1 MNNKPVILL
10 ATNHSYMFYRFRRQL
25 ITALLAEYEVV
36 LCTPFVGHE
45 DDLRNLGLTL
55 RNIEMD
61 RRSINPLKDLNLIKE
76 YKNVLDEVRPDVVI
90 TYSIK
95 PNVYLAPLCT
105 KRKIPCFLHV
115 QGLGTAFQKP
125 GISSVASYLYKR
137 AAKGA
142 RGVFFENQTNAE
154 FFIQKGLIHQDQAVV
169 LNGAGVSLEDYPF
182 VERKTRKGNDAS
194 SNKLHLVY
202 LGRFMKEKGMDE
214 LLGALE
220 ELHQEGYPFQFD
232 FAGFCED
239 EYTER
244 LQVIEKEGW
253 AKSHGFLNDPRPL
266 YTLADCVILPSWH
279 EGMSN
284 VLLEGAAMGC
294 PLIASAIPGC
304 QEAVIDQ
311 KSGLLTEVKNQ
322 ESLKQSIRMML
333 EKSDEERAAMGRAG
347 RKHMEEHF
355 SRDVVVSQTLQ
366 ALHER
371 IKKRTKSI
379 HSGF

>member
-1 MNNKPVILL
+1 MKNKPVILL

-25 ITALLAEYEVV
+25 ISALLEEYEVV
-36 LCTPFVGHE
+36 LCTPFTGHE
-45 DDLRNLGLTL
+45 EDLEKLGANL
-55 RNIEMD
+55 REIELE
-61 RRSINPLKDLNLIKE
+61 RRSINPLKDMSLIRE
-76 YKNVLDEVRPDVVI
+76 YENVLEEVRPDVVI

-95 PNVYLAPLCT
+95 PNVYLAPLCRR
-105 KRKIPCFLHV
+105 KKIPCFLHV

-125 GISSVASYLYKR
+125 VISSVASYLYKR
-137 AAKGA
+137 GAKGA
-142 RGVFFENQTNAE
+142 NGVFFENQANAD
-154 FFIQKGLIHQDQAVV
+154 FFIRKSLIQENQAIV
-169 LNGAGVSLEDYPF
+169 LSGAGVSLDDYPF
-182 VERKTRKGNDAS
+182 TERAS
-194 SNKLHLVY
+194 AKNPDGSEDVPHLVY

-220 ELHQEGYPFQFD
+220 QLHQEGFSFLFD

-239 EYTER
+239 EYTDR
-244 LQVIEKEGW
+244 LQAIEKEGW

-266 YTLADCVILPSWH
+266 YALADCVILPSWH

-304 QEAVIDQ
+304 QEAILDQ
-311 KSGLLTEVKNQ
+311 QSGLLSEVRNQ
-322 ESLKQSIRMML
+322 DSLKQAIRTML
-333 EKSDEERAAMGRAG
+333 EKSREERAAMGRAG

-355 SRDVVVSQTLQ
+355 SRAAVVSQTLQ

-371 IKKRTKSI
+371 I
-379 HSGF
+379 